1 MLVSLNLYVE
11 THTVLG
17 HDQLVLLRDKNI
29 ECVLL
34 YMFSASKALLVQH
47 LCPTGLTVTGQHR
60 SANTSKGSAIGRL
73 SLQHSA
79 VSSLTWHV
87 AA

>member
-1 MLVSLNLYVE
+1 MLVSLNSYVE

-34 YMFSASKALLVQH
+34 YMFSASKALLVHH
-47 LCPTGLTVTGQHR
+47 LCPTGSTVTGQHR
-60 SANTSKGSAIGRL
+60 SANTSKGSAIGPVFYNTLL
-73 SLQHSA
+73 SPP
-79 VSSLTWHV
+79 
-87 AA
+87 